1 MIPVKCN
8 IHPWM
13 HGYFAVVKGPYAT
26 SDKNGSY
33 TIHGVPAGSYTV
45 TAWQEDLGTQTSKVT
60 VAGGKPATADFTFA
74 AK

>member
-1 MIPVKCN
+1 
-8 IHPWM
+8 
-13 HGYFAVVKGPYAT
+13 
-26 SDKNGSY
+26 
-33 TIHGVPAGSYTV
+33 V